1 MKYLLKITFGWLTC
15 ICMMIA
21 CSDDDDKGINNLTLD
36 KEDITIA
43 ASGGMERVNVVSGNE
58 WVAIA
63 DKPWVMI
70 SPANGIGET
79 ECKVA
84 VDSTLEHGIRE
95 ATIRFTCEGQSP
107 RIITVYQTGFDKMVY
122 LEKPEVTVEATSN
135 LNERYFDMKVTT
147 TVSCRMEVMYEPLYD
162 EENGT
167 EIQQSW
173 LTPRVTEIE
182 LDAASAR
189 PRTQSIRFDWQ
200 MNTVAQQRTARV
212 RFLPLKE
219 DDELVEDVELIV
231 KQEAAPKIEDTRAGD
246 SLALLIIAQ
255 KLNLVSQGWDASEN
269 MRNWDNVTLW
279 EETDEGLPAQ
289 EAIGRV
295 RSVGF
300 AVFDT
305 QETIP
310 QEVRYLK
317 FAETLSFSSN
327 VNTMLRSID
336 LESDICELSNL
347 KNLQIFSYGL
357 VSLPEDFYRLE
368 KLETLDLS
376 GNNFDHI
383 PTSLLSLNN
392 FPNLKELKLTAMRRW
407 AVSDLT
413 RKSEFDDRNGIGL
426 HLNLNE
432 SKEKR
437 QINLLFMREKLEVL
451 AFSYNYLEGN
461 LPDFQVGD
469 NVEGVTIQAY
479 TDIDVESFNGTS
491 TGGQDTL
498 RNLVTTEIEGKK
510 IPKILPRMKEL
521 RLNLNFFTGKLPN
534 WLLYHPYLLEW
545 GPEIL
550 IFNQQENGK
559 NSEGRPVGFD
569 NEPTSFDYYY
579 NFFPGYRDKYELKEE
594 ITE

>member
-21 CSDDDDKGINNLTLD
+21 CSDDDEKGIGNLALD

-43 ASGGMERVNVVSGNE
+43 ASGGMERVNVISGNE

-70 SPANGIGET
+70 SPANGIGQT
-79 ECKVA
+79 ECKVS

-95 ATIRFTCEGQSP
+95 AKIRFTCEGQSSK
-107 RIITVYQTGFDKMVY
+107 IITVFQTGFDKMVY
-122 LEKPEVTVEATSN
+122 LEKPEITVEAAGNTS
-135 LNERYFDMKVTT
+135 ERYFNMKVTT
-147 TVSCRMEVMYEPLYD
+147 TVSCQLEVIYEPLYN
-162 EENGT
+162 EEDGT

-173 LTPRVTEIE
+173 LAPRITEIK
-182 LDAASAR
+182 LDAESAR
-189 PRTQSIRFDWQ
+189 PRTQNIRFDWQ
-200 MNTVAQQRTARV
+200 MNTVAQQRIARV
-212 RFLPLKE
+212 RFLPLRE
-219 DDELVEDVELIV
+219 DDKLVEDVELVV

-255 KLNLVSQGWDASEN
+255 KLNLTSQVWDASEN
-269 MRNWDNVTLW
+269 MRNWSNVTLW

-289 EAIGRV
+289 EAVGRV

-300 AVFDT
+300 AMFDT
-305 QETIP
+305 QETLP

-317 FAETLSFSSN
+317 YAETLSFSSN

-336 LESDICELSNL
+336 LGSDICELSNL

-376 GNNFDHI
+376 GNNLDHI
-383 PTSLLSLNN
+383 PSSLLSLDN

-413 RKSEFDDRNGIGL
+413 RKSEFDDRDGLGL
-426 HLNLNE
+426 HLNLND
-432 SKEKR
+432 SKEVR
-437 QINLLFMREKLEVL
+437 QIKQLFMREKLEVL
-451 AFSYNYLEGN
+451 SFSYSYLEGS

-479 TDIDVESFNGTS
+479 TDTDVEPFDGTA

-498 RNLVTTEIEGKK
+498 RKLVTTEIEGKK
-510 IPKILPRMKEL
+510 IPRILPKMKEL

-534 WLLYHPYLLEW
+534 WLLYHPYFLEW